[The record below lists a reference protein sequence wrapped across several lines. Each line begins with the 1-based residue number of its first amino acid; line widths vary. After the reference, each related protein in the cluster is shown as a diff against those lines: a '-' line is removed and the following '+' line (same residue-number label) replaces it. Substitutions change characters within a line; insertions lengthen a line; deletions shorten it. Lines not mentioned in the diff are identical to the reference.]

1 MQHCAGEQFLPVID
15 EGPLD
20 SFCEQLSPVTA
31 VYIVLIKTKCRL
43 CKWQFKSTHT
53 DSSGILKFLQSLCL
67 HYDVHILEN
76 TINSYTQ
83 SMYCDAQIL
92 TVKFRNCKLKHRV
105 RESNVN
111 SAAYINNQ
119 PTLSLLM
126 TAPNWLTA
134 KYQSPPK
141 YSNN

>member
-1 MQHCAGEQFLPVID
+1 M
-15 EGPLD
+15 
-20 SFCEQLSPVTA
+20 
-31 VYIVLIKTKCRL
+31 LIKTECRL

-53 DSSGILKFLQSLCL
+53 DSSGILKFLLSLCL

-76 TINSYTQ
+76 TINSYTRTNE
-83 SMYCDAQIL
+83 SIYCAAQMV
-92 TVKFRNCKLKHRV
+92 TVKFKHRL

-111 SAAYINNQ
+111 FAGYINNQ

-126 TAPNWLTA
+126 TAPDWPTA